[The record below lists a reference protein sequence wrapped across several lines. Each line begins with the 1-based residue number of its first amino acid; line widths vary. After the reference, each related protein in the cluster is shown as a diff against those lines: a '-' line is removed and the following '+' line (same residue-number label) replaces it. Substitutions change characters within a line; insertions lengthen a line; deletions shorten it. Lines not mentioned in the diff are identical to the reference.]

1 MKIQIKYKLII
12 IILMINKIYEYL
24 FMILNIFIINFINL
38 DNLYYK
44 NLKYL

>member
-24 FMILNIFIINFINL
+24 FMILNIIFILKIFLKLLFL
-38 DNLYYK
+38 D
-44 NLKYL
+44 